1 MSEESTAT
9 EELSMLEAAPPRS
22 YLTRLIALLGTG
34 TFFDSYDAIV
44 IGSVLPVLISV
55 FSLSSTYAGLL
66 IAITYVGE
74 FLGAIVFGYISEK
87 YGRKTAYIVSI
98 IEYSVFFVITAA
110 AASFGMLLALRLLS
124 GLGLGGEVP
133 VAAAMVNEFAG
144 TKKRGKLVLLYQS
157 VFPWGFLIAPLL
169 ASFIYSYV
177 GVALGWRVL
186 FLIGIIPLIAGIA
199 SIFALWESPR
209 WLINRGKYESAQRVI
224 NALGTGKAQLNLE
237 GVDLKPKPPRFSEL
251 FSRQYRIR
259 TALVWAMWFTAYF
272 INYGMLTWLPTLYVK
287 VGGLPLHLS
296 LMMTALVS
304 GLILIVTYIVVA
316 VIDAVGRKPL
326 AITGFTIALAGLAY
340 GSVMTLAYH
349 DAGWQVLLT
358 TSALTGVG
366 ITGIIALL
374 LYVYTSELYP
384 TRMRSWGTSV
394 GSSILRVATVIS
406 TYLVGAIFAA
416 SYGYLGMGHVFV
428 MFAVIA
434 LAGLVLVTLF
444 GIETKRRLLEAISP

>member
-144 TKKRGKLVLLYQS
+144 TKKR
-157 VFPWGFLIAPLL
+157 
-169 ASFIYSYV
+169 
-177 GVALGWRVL
+177 
-186 FLIGIIPLIAGIA
+186 
-199 SIFALWESPR
+199 
-209 WLINRGKYESAQRVI
+209 
-224 NALGTGKAQLNLE
+224 TG
-237 GVDLKPKPPRFSEL
+237 
-251 FSRQYRIR
+251 Y
-259 TALVWAMWFTAYF
+259 W
-272 INYGMLTWLPTLYVK
+272 
-287 VGGLPLHLS
+287 LS
-296 LMMTALVS
+296 LSYASTYALIPSRGSVGPSTVTVS
-304 GLILIVTYIVVA
+304 PFTSS
-316 VIDAVGRKPL
+316 RKPL
-326 AITGFTIALAGLAY
+326 
-340 GSVMTLAYH
+340 
-349 DAGWQVLLT
+349 
-358 TSALTGVG
+358 
-366 ITGIIALL
+366 
-374 LYVYTSELYP
+374 
-384 TRMRSWGTSV
+384 
-394 GSSILRVATVIS
+394 
-406 TYLVGAIFAA
+406 
-416 SYGYLGMGHVFV
+416 
-428 MFAVIA
+428 
-434 LAGLVLVTLF
+434 
-444 GIETKRRLLEAISP
+444 